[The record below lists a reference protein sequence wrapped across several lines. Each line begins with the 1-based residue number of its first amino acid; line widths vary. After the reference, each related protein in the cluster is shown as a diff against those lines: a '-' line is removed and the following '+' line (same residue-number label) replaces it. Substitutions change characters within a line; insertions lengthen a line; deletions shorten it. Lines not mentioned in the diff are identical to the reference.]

1 MMEEEEHKK
10 KLEYI
15 RIKEWEENFDKE
27 QKIKEQKELMREQR
41 IKDKEL
47 EKLKIE
53 EKNQNLSSK
62 VTSALENFDIDK
74 TQKN

>member
-53 EKNQNLSSK
+53 EKIK
-62 VTSALENFDIDK
+62 I
-74 TQKN
+74 